1 MIDCTIKMFGLGGSC
16 TGRFKS
22 EVQDLKVSSSSS
34 ALKLSKNGNA
44 CFGY

>member
-1 MIDCTIKMFGLGGSC
+1 MMDCTTKTFGLGCSWSGSL
-16 TGRFKS
+16 RS

-44 CFGY
+44 CLGY